1 MYGCDFKSRFTLN
14 NSNECIG
21 GILNLTYVKAY
32 LGALF
37 AFCVMDGL
45 WLGFLATDF
54 YFDSLG
60 GLLLK
65 EPNWP
70 SAIIFYLGY
79 IVGIVYFVIKPALFG
94 GNYRSVLRDGALL
107 GLLAYATYDMTNMAT
122 LKGWSLTVSMVDMVW
137 GMVIT
142 AVSALAGY
150 SFSASSLTKDR

>member
-1 MYGCDFKSRFTLN
+1 LYGHEFESRFTLSDGN
-14 NSNECIG
+14 NFIG
-21 GILNLTYVKAY
+21 GIVKLTYVKAY
-32 LGALF
+32 FGALF

-65 EPNWP
+65 EPNWS
-70 SAIIFYLGY
+70 SAVIFYLGY
-79 IVGIVYFVIKPALFG
+79 IIGIVYFVIKPALFD
-94 GNYRSVLRDGALL
+94 GNHRTVLRDGALL

-142 AVSALAGY
+142 GVSSLAGY
-150 SFSASSLTKDR
+150 SFAASSVKKD

>member
-1 MYGCDFKSRFTLN
+1 MYGHEFESRFTLSDGN
-14 NSNECIG
+14 NFIG
-21 GILNLTYVKAY
+21 GIVKLTYVKAY
-32 LGALF
+32 FGALF
-37 AFCVMDGL
+37 AFCAMDGL

-65 EPNWP
+65 EPNWS
-70 SAIIFYLGY
+70 SAVIFYLGY
-79 IVGIVYFVIKPALFG
+79 IIGIVYFVIKPALFD
-94 GNYRSVLRDGALL
+94 GNHRTVLRDGALL

-142 AVSALAGY
+142 GVSSLAGY
-150 SFSASSLTKDR
+150 SFAASSVKKD

>member
-1 MYGCDFKSRFTLN
+1 MYGHEFESRFTLSDD
-14 NSNECIG
+14 SNFIG
-21 GILNLTYVKAY
+21 GIVKLTYVKAY
-32 LGALF
+32 FGALF

-65 EPNWP
+65 EPNWS
-70 SAIIFYLGY
+70 SAVIFYLGY
-79 IVGIVYFVIKPALFG
+79 IIGIVYFVIKPALFD
-94 GNYRSVLRDGALL
+94 GNHRTVLRDGALL

-142 AVSALAGY
+142 GVSSLAGY
-150 SFSASSLTKDR
+150 SFAASSVKKD

>member
-1 MYGCDFKSRFTLN
+1 MYGHEFESRFTLSGGN
-14 NSNECIG
+14 NFIG
-21 GILNLTYVKAY
+21 GIVKLTYVKAY
-32 LGALF
+32 FGALF

-65 EPNWP
+65 EPNWS
-70 SAIIFYLGY
+70 SAVIFYLGY
-79 IVGIVYFVIKPALFG
+79 IIGIVYFVIKPALFD
-94 GNYRSVLRDGALL
+94 GNHRTVLRDGALL

-142 AVSALAGY
+142 GVSSLAGY
-150 SFSASSLTKDR
+150 SFAASSEKKD

>member
-1 MYGCDFKSRFTLN
+1 MYGYEFESRFTLSDCN
-14 NSNECIG
+14 NFIG
-21 GILNLTYVKAY
+21 GIVKLTYVKAY
-32 LGALF
+32 FGALF

-65 EPNWP
+65 EPNWS
-70 SAIIFYLGY
+70 SAVIFYLGY
-79 IVGIVYFVIKPALFG
+79 IIGIVYFVIKPALFD
-94 GNYRSVLRDGALL
+94 GNHRTVLRDGALL

-142 AVSALAGY
+142 GVSSLAGY
-150 SFSASSLTKDR
+150 SFAASSVKKD

>member
-1 MYGCDFKSRFTLN
+1 MYGHEFESRFTLSDGN
-14 NSNECIG
+14 NFIG
-21 GILNLTYVKAY
+21 GIVKLTYVKAY
-32 LGALF
+32 FGALF

-65 EPNWP
+65 EPNWS
-70 SAIIFYLGY
+70 SAVIFYLGY
-79 IVGIVYFVIKPALFG
+79 IIGIVYFVIKPALFD
-94 GNYRSVLRDGALL
+94 GNHRTVLRDGALL

-142 AVSALAGY
+142 GVSSLAGY
-150 SFSASSLTKDR
+150 SFAASSVKKD

>member
-1 MYGCDFKSRFTLN
+1 LYGHEFESRFTLSDG
-14 NSNECIG
+14 SNFIG
-21 GILNLTYVKAY
+21 GIVKLTYVKAY
-32 LGALF
+32 FGALF

-65 EPNWP
+65 EPNWS
-70 SAIIFYLGY
+70 SAVIFYLGY
-79 IVGIVYFVIKPALFG
+79 IIGIVYFVIKPALFD
-94 GNYRSVLRDGALL
+94 GNHRTVLRDGALL

-142 AVSALAGY
+142 GVSSLAGY
-150 SFSASSLTKDR
+150 SFAASSVKKD

>member
-1 MYGCDFKSRFTLN
+1 MYGHEFESRFTLSDG
-14 NSNECIG
+14 SNFIG
-21 GILNLTYVKAY
+21 GIVKLTYVKAY
-32 LGALF
+32 FGALF

-65 EPNWP
+65 EPNWS
-70 SAIIFYLGY
+70 SAVIFYLGY
-79 IVGIVYFVIKPALFG
+79 IIGIVYFVIKPALFD
-94 GNYRSVLRDGALL
+94 GNHRTVLRDGALL

-122 LKGWSLTVSMVDMVW
+122 LTGWSLTVSMVDMVW

-142 AVSALAGY
+142 GVSSLAGY
-150 SFSASSLTKDR
+150 SFAASSVKKD

>member
-1 MYGCDFKSRFTLN
+1 LYGYEFESRFTLSDGN
-14 NSNECIG
+14 HFIG
-21 GILNLTYVKAY
+21 GIVKLTYVKAY
-32 LGALF
+32 FGALF

-65 EPNWP
+65 EPNWS
-70 SAIIFYLGY
+70 SAVIFYLGY
-79 IVGIVYFVIKPALFG
+79 IIGIVYFVIKPALFD
-94 GNYRSVLRDGALL
+94 GNHRTVLRDGALL

-142 AVSALAGY
+142 GVSSLAGY
-150 SFSASSLTKDR
+150 SFAASSVKKD

>member
-1 MYGCDFKSRFTLN
+1 LYGHEFESRFTLSDG
-14 NSNECIG
+14 SNFIG
-21 GILNLTYVKAY
+21 GIVKLTYVKAY
-32 LGALF
+32 FGALF

-65 EPNWP
+65 EPNWS
-70 SAIIFYLGY
+70 SAVIFYLGY
-79 IVGIVYFVIKPALFG
+79 IIGIVYFVIKPALFD
-94 GNYRSVLRDGALL
+94 GNHRTVLRDGALL

-142 AVSALAGY
+142 GVSSLAGY
-150 SFSASSLTKDR
+150 SFAASSEKKD